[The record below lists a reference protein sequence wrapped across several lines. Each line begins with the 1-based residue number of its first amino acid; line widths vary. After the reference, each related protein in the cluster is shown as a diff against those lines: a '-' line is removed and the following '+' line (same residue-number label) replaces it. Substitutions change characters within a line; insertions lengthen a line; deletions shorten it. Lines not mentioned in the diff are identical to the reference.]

1 MPKML
6 RESIMRSTTRD
17 RNDLLEAML
26 GGALIV
32 LGSMT
37 TLGWLLHVPI
47 MFMIVD
53 GLLPMVFTTG
63 LCFLMAGI
71 ALTLTRTELPV
82 VRWIRKGIGAAM
94 VSLCSLVLLE
104 HLLDLRLWVDFAPVH
119 AWYEYGNTR
128 PGRMAPNT
136 AMGFILAGAA
146 IYLSSHVRR
155 RSYAIA
161 VVLLTF
167 LLLAV
172 GLTGLVGYLLVP
184 ELLFNWARSARMALH
199 TAVGMITCAVG
210 LWASWSRS
218 DWYRDERY
226 FQEGV
231 KIRLLSGAIFIISTI
246 TIGLSGFVL
255 LQGSLEEAA
264 AKRLEAI
271 INSRGPWFK
280 AMVAAA
286 HKDVA
291 VAIDLSGLRQH
302 SIALLAKPKRADL
315 LTPVAAAG
323 SRLVQS
329 GYRGLAL
336 NNTDGVVVHEAG
348 SFKTTPELSAPLN
361 ADDSMTLV
369 WDQDLFL
376 RSRLPLVRE
385 GKLRGQ
391 IVIDHPL
398 PGLQGTLFYTAK
410 LGRSAEIAVCVDRG
424 RQLMCFPNT
433 QNARPFAV
441 ARRSPPAEPL
451 PMELALN
458 GQQGVVH
465 GIDYQGNNVLAA
477 HGQLAQKLG
486 FVAKQST
493 VDAYAGIRHSLQIGA
508 PVILCVSLLGAIIL
522 ISQLSPLVGKMRASE
537 QAAAD
542 AAAEMESIMAAAGDG
557 IVIID
562 DSGRITSINLAAC
575 RIFGYWS
582 GDVIGQDATMLMPS
596 AVRDGGREDVSP
608 SATWGEA
615 HLLGGPNSLVQGL
628 RKGGEQFPLEVSIN
642 LVTLAT
648 RKLFVAI
655 MRDVTVR
662 KDMEDR
668 LSRMAQFDNLTGLP
682 NRALFMDRLG
692 TALTRAKRVQ
702 GVLALMF
709 LDLDGFKAINDNF
722 GHEGGDVLL
731 QQVSE
736 RLLSQV
742 RNSDTVAR
750 LAGDEFTVI
759 LENFSHPLED
769 AARVAQKIVSA
780 MQAPFRIQG
789 QEVRVTVSIGLIVHS
804 ADKED
809 VSVAELMRR
818 ADVEMYAVKRSGK
831 NAFKMADTMDM
842 GKEGPDTV
850 EAILRG

>member
-1 MPKML
+1 
-6 RESIMRSTTRD
+6 MRFTTSD
-17 RNDLLEAML
+17 RNDKLEALL
-26 GGALIV
+26 GVALIG

-71 ALTLTRTELPV
+71 ALTLTRTE
-82 VRWIRKGIGAAM
+82 VRLVRRVRKGIGAAM
-94 VSLCSLVLLE
+94 VLLCSLILLE
-104 HLLDLRLWVDFAPVH
+104 HVLDLRLWVDFAPVH

-136 AMGFILAGAA
+136 ATGFILAGAA

-172 GLTGLVGYLLVP
+172 GLTGLVGYLLDP

-199 TAVGMITCAVG
+199 TAAGMITCAVG

-218 DWYRDERY
+218 NWYLDERY

-264 AKRLEAI
+264 QTRLEAI
-271 INSRGPWFK
+271 INSRGPWFT
-280 AMVAAA
+280 AMVADA
-286 HKDVA
+286 HQDA
-291 VAIDLSGLRQH
+291 TVAIDLSGLRQR
-302 SIALLAKPKRADL
+302 SMALLAKPEHAEL
-315 LTPVAAAG
+315 LTSVAAA
-323 SRLVQS
+323 SAILVQS
-329 GYRGLAL
+329 GYRGLVL
-336 NNTDGVVVHEAG
+336 NNTDGVVVHAAG
-348 SFKTTPELSAPLN
+348 SFKAAPELSAPLN
-361 ADDSMTLV
+361 ADGSMTLA

-376 RSRLPLVRE
+376 RSRLPLVRD
-385 GKLRGQ
+385 GKLLGQ
-391 IVIDHPL
+391 LVIDHPL
-398 PGLQGTLFYTAK
+398 PALQGVLFNTAK
-410 LGRSAEIAVCVDRG
+410 LGRNAEIAVCVDRG
-424 RQLMCFPNT
+424 RQLMCFPNSK
-433 QNARPFAV
+433 NARPFAV
-441 ARRSPPAEPL
+441 ARRPPPAKPL
-451 PMELALN
+451 PMELALD
-458 GQQGVVH
+458 GLQGVVH

-562 DSGRITSINLAAC
+562 DAGRITSINLAAC

-596 AVRDGGREDVSP
+596 AVRDGRREDMSL
-608 SATWGEA
+608 SATGGMA
-615 HLLGGPNSLVQGL
+615 HLLGAPNSLVQGL

-655 MRDVTVR
+655 MRDITVR

-668 LSRMAQFDNLTGLP
+668 LSRLAQFDTLTGLP

-692 TALTRAKRVQ
+692 TALVRAKRAR
-702 GVLALMF
+702 GALALMF

-722 GHEGGDVLL
+722 GHEGGDALL

-759 LENFSHPLED
+759 LENFSHPLDD
-769 AARVAQKIVSA
+769 AAMVAQKIVSA

-789 QEVRVTVSIGLIVHS
+789 HEARVTVSIGLIIHS

-809 VSVAELMRR
+809 VSLAELMRR

-831 NAFKMADTMDM
+831 NAFKMADTMDI
-842 GKEGPDTV
+842 GKTDQIPPRSNCVDGDIP
-850 EAILRG
+850 A